1 MSATAD
7 PAAAP
12 ETPTAPE
19 DLFRPGTDDRAWF
32 VFHARPRCEKKA
44 AQSCRNLQIRHYLP
58 LYESRHRRGKRSYS
72 FDVPLFPG
80 YLFGCCDCG
89 QRVALL
95 RSGYL
100 VRAIDV
106 LDQERL
112 LDELH
117 NIYLACQGAA
127 DLTLFPQLKRGRQ
140 IRVLRGPL
148 AGVYGRISKRKEAL
162 RLVLN
167 VSILGAAVAAEVD
180 MEDVE
185 LI

>member
-1 MSATAD
+1 MNPTAQ
-7 PAAAP
+7 PAATP
-12 ETPTAPE
+12 ETPAAPE
-19 DLFRPGTDDRAWF
+19 DLFRPGADDSAWF
-32 VFHARPRCEKKA
+32 VFHARPRCEKKT
-44 AQSCRNLQIRHYLP
+44 AQACRDLQIRHYLP
-58 LYESRHRRGKRSYS
+58 LYESRHRRDKRSYS

-80 YLFGCCDCG
+80 YLFGCCDRG

-100 VRAIDV
+100 VRTIDV
-106 LDQERL
+106 LDQAHL

-117 NIYLACQGAA
+117 NIYLACQGGA
-127 DLTLFPQLKRGRQ
+127 DLTLFPQHKRGRQ
-140 IRVLRGPL
+140 VQVLRGPL
-148 AGVYGRISKRKEAL
+148 AGACGRISKRKEAL